1 MHKIIHLAPSILAA
15 DFARLGEQVQEAEA
29 NGAELIHIDVMDGQF
44 VPNISMGKMVVEA
57 VRRVTHLPLDVHLMI
72 VQPAQHIEAF
82 AHAGADRITVHYEAD
97 HHLHRTLMA
106 IKALGCMAGVA
117 INPHTSALTLEAI
130 LPFVDQ
136 VIVMT
141 VNPGFGGQEFIPEMM
156 SKVAEIHAMIGNLRR
171 HIDLEV
177 DGGINAQTAMS
188 AAQAGANILV
198 VGSAVFNPNF
208 SVAEGM
214 ARLKKALTT
223 TTP

>member
-1 MHKIIHLAPSILAA
+1 
-15 DFARLGEQVQEAEA
+15 
-29 NGAELIHIDVMDGQF
+29 
-44 VPNISMGKMVVEA
+44 
-57 VRRVTHLPLDVHLMI
+57 
-72 VQPAQHIEAF
+72 
-82 AHAGADRITVHYEAD
+82 
-97 HHLHRTLMA
+97 
-106 IKALGCMAGVA
+106 MAGVA

>member
-97 HHLHRTLMA
+97 HHLHRPLPMQVQIESLCIMRQT
-106 IKALGCMAGVA
+106 I
-117 INPHTSALTLEAI
+117 TSIAPLWRL
-130 LPFVDQ
+130 
-136 VIVMT
+136 
-141 VNPGFGGQEFIPEMM
+141 
-156 SKVAEIHAMIGNLRR
+156 KH
-171 HIDLEV
+171 
-177 DGGINAQTAMS
+177 
-188 AAQAGANILV
+188 
-198 VGSAVFNPNF
+198 SAVWL
-208 SVAEGM
+208 VWQLIHI
-214 ARLKKALTT
+214 RLHSH
-223 TTP
+223 